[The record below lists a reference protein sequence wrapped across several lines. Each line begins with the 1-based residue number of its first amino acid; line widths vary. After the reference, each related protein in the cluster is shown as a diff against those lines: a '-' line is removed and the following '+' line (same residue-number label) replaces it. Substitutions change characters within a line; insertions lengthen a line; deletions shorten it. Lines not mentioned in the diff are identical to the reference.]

1 MDICLRNNLPL
12 ELVDNIMRK
21 VHRMNF
27 KPCLYAINH
36 NLTWCRLEVIKT
48 IDNIKSKKYEYTFM
62 IGDYYGYYHQLEVFE

>member
-48 IDNIKSKKYEYTFM
+48 IDNIKSKK
-62 IGDYYGYYHQLEVFE
+62 